1 MIAFQSLGL
10 MIEQDVVEEMVV
22 AHVGWCIPFENDLRR
37 RGNKVALVGQTLN
50 PGQVFFAAVVVDPN
64 DLEEIIAL
72 DQTVGGVVDGLAGP
86 GQKPGRRIVVAQD
99 EMSVGF
105 IAL

>member
-10 MIEQDVVEEMVV
+10 MIEQDVVEDVVV
-22 AHVGWCIPFENDLRR
+22 AHVGRRVAFEDDLRR

-50 PGQVFFAAVVVDPN
+50 PGQVFLTAVVVDPN

-72 DQTVGGVVDGLAGP
+72 NKAVGSVVDGLAGP
-86 GQKPGRRIVVAQD
+86 GQKSSRRIV
-99 EMSVGF
+99 
-105 IAL
+105 IA

>member
-22 AHVGWCIPFENDLRR
+22 ALVGWCIPFENDLRR
-37 RGNKVALVGQTLN
+37 RGNKVALVGKTLN
-50 PGQVFFAAVVVDPN
+50 PGQVLFAAVIVDPN

-72 DQTVGGVVDGLAGP
+72 NKAVGGVVDRLAGP
-86 GQKPGRRIVVAQD
+86 GKKPSRRIVVAQD
-99 EMSVGF
+99 QVSV
-105 IAL
+105 